1 MDGKCRGS
9 PARAMGDDAVSTK
22 YPSRPVSRLARARDG
37 RRQSPRRRG
46 RLDMSRLAR
55 ARDGRLW
62 DWLEDP
68 GVKGRGSPARAMGDF
83 KPEYHKSLKLSRLA
97 ARAMGDRWQGAP
109 AGSGRIL
116 CRRARGAR
124 QLTASVWPSIGV
136 AGKGTTHQ
144 GSPVQQPVAGYP
156 AELPFRKSFDCDF
169 KHVQKIITAQRIVQ

>member
-1 MDGKCRGS
+1 MGDPAKAALPMAFSSRGS
-9 PARAMGDDAVSTK
+9 PARAMGDIGALTSTD
-22 YPSRPVSRLARARDG
+22 LA
-37 RRQSPRRRG
+37 S
-46 RLDMSRLAR
+46 
-55 ARDGRLW
+55 
-62 DWLEDP
+62 
-68 GVKGRGSPARAMGDF
+68 GRGSP
-83 KPEYHKSLKLSRLA
+83 

-144 GSPVQQPVAGYP
+144 GRPVQQPVAGYP